1 MKNRNI
7 LEVLK
12 TELRFLEIGGY
23 SMRALGGP
31 QFIFEDTPTCVNCGR
46 RDRPLIP
53 CTECVLID
61 LVPVERRSEKIPC
74 RHIPLNASGKTLASL
89 YRNANPQE
97 VDEEVGKWLRAT
109 IARLEREEKAPP
121 EANRN

>member
-46 RDRPLIP
+46 RDRPLVP

-74 RHIPLNASGKTLASL
+74 RHIPLNASGKTLAS
-89 YRNANPQE
+89 
-97 VDEEVGKWLRAT
+97 VS
-109 IARLEREEKAPP
+109 ERQPP
-121 EANRN
+121 GG